1 MEIQSLKSRLDEIDR
16 AQDPSWIETLPP
28 RKEEEREFHD
38 GRGDRREVEDEKI
51 QEQGNSNK
59 KFYNYTQGSRD
70 YLERWIRENS
80 RDRVFLDYA
89 CGDGASTIEAAKA
102 GARLAIG
109 LDISGVSVETA
120 RERARE
126 AGVEANTHFIQGDC
140 ENTLLPDRSIDVMLC
155 CGMLHHLDL
164 SYAFPEMRRILVP
177 GGKALGYEALNYNPL
192 IRLYRQR
199 TPELRTS
206 WEKDHILDLSD
217 LRFARRFFNVENV
230 RYWHLTSVLSTYLR
244 PLDPLFQ
251 GLDRLLTRIPLVQLM
266 SWIFTFEL
274 VRGEER

>member
-1 MEIQSLKSRLDEIDR
+1 MQILKDRLSEIDR
-16 AQDPSWIETLPP
+16 SNDNRWLETLTP

-38 GRGDRREVEDEKI
+38 SRGDRQETEDEKI

-59 KFYNYTQGSRD
+59 KFYNYTQDSRD
-70 YLERWIRENS
+70 YLESWIDTES
-80 RDRVFLDYA
+80 KGKVFLDYA
-89 CGDGASTIEAAKA
+89 CGDGASTIQAAKA
-102 GARLAIG
+102 GASLAIG

-120 RERARE
+120 KERAKE
-126 AGVEANTHFIQGDC
+126 AGVEGNTYFIQGDC
-140 ENTLLPDRSIDVMLC
+140 ENTLLPDKSIDVMLC

-164 SYAFPEMRRILVP
+164 SYAFPEMRRILSP

-206 WEKDHILDLSD
+206 WEKDHILDLKD
-217 LRFARRFFNVENV
+217 LKFASRFFNVENV
-230 RYWHLTSVLSTYLR
+230 KYWHLTSILSNYIK
-244 PLDPLFQ
+244 PLSSFFQ
-251 GLDRLLTRIPLVQLM
+251 GFDKILTQVPLVQLM

-274 VRGEER
+274 VRGEDR

>member
-1 MEIQSLKSRLDEIDR
+1 METKILKSRLSEIDR
-16 AQDPSWIETLPP
+16 SNDSQWLNSLSP

-38 GRGDRREVEDEKI
+38 CRGDRQETEEEKI

-59 KFYNYTQGSRD
+59 KFYNYTQDSRD
-70 YLERWIRENS
+70 YLESWIDSNS
-80 RDRVFLDYA
+80 KDKVFLDYA
-89 CGDGASTIEAAKA
+89 CGDGASTIQAAKA
-102 GARLAIG
+102 GASLAIG

-120 RERARE
+120 RERAKE
-126 AGVEANTHFIQGDC
+126 AGVEANTYFIQGDC
-140 ENTLLPDRSIDVMLC
+140 ENTLLPEKSIDVMLC

-164 SYAFPEMRRILVP
+164 SYAFPEMRRILAP

-206 WEKDHILDLSD
+206 WEKDHILDLKD
-217 LRFARRFFNVENV
+217 LKFASRFFNVENV
-230 RYWHLTSVLSTYLR
+230 KYWHLTSILSNYAK
-244 PLDPLFQ
+244 PLSSLFQ
-251 GLDRLLTRIPLVQLM
+251 GIDKILTQVPLVQLM

-274 VRGEER
+274 VRGEDR